1 MLATPGRPSVVRHHL
16 AAHGAR
22 TEVELFGPSLAVAQA
37 DGGGVPAV
45 DGWAP
50 AIDLPCMP
58 LARPQVPSDIVAR
71 LRAVCRAL
79 PETREE
85 AAWVGT
91 RWRVRDKTFA
101 HVLMIAGG
109 KPAAYAQAAR
119 TDGPACVVTFRTL
132 DRQFD
137 PVDFE
142 APPFFRPVWFPNI
155 VGALLDEATDWDQLA
170 AFLEVS
176 YRVMAP
182 KKLAEMLNG
191 AAR

>member
-1 MLATPGRPSVVRHHL
+1 MTV
-16 AAHGAR
+16 
-22 TEVELFGPSLAVAQA
+22 
-37 DGGGVPAV
+37 
-45 DGWAP
+45 
-50 AIDLPCMP
+50 
-58 LARPQVPSDIVAR
+58 RPQVPPEIVAR

-101 HVLMIAGG
+101 HVLMIAEGW
-109 KPAAYAQAAR
+109 PPAYAQAAG
-119 TDGPACVVTFRTL
+119 TDGCVVSFRTL

-155 VGALLDEATDWDQLA
+155 VGAVLDEATDWDQLA
-170 AFLEVS
+170 ALLTVS
-176 YRVMAP
+176 YRVLAP
-182 KKLAEMLNG
+182 KSLVQALDG
-191 AAR
+191 ATR

>member
-1 MLATPGRPSVVRHHL
+1 MTI
-16 AAHGAR
+16 
-22 TEVELFGPSLAVAQA
+22 T
-37 DGGGVPAV
+37 
-45 DGWAP
+45 
-50 AIDLPCMP
+50 
-58 LARPQVPSDIVAR
+58 RPQVPADIVAR
-71 LRAVCRAL
+71 LRTVCRAL

-101 HVLMIAGG
+101 HVLMIADGW
-109 KPAAYAQAAR
+109 PPAYAQAAK

-142 APPFFRPVWFPNI
+142 AAPFFRPVWFPNI
-155 VGALLDEATDWDQLA
+155 VGLALDEVTDWDQLGE
-170 AFLEVS
+170 LLKVS

-182 KKLAEMLNG
+182 KTLVEILDG